1 MPKLIFLGTS
11 NAVPDIQHENTH
23 LALVGG
29 QRLLMIDCVNSPIVR
44 LSQAGL
50 NVDDLTDVLLTHF
63 HPDHVSGVP
72 TLLMN
77 CWLLGRKKP
86 LHIYGLPYTLER
98 IEKLMDFYEWSSWP
112 GFYPVEFHQIA
123 DQELSLALD
132 YPEFRLYTSPV
143 CHMVPSIGL
152 RIEFPVSGKVAAYSC
167 DTAPCPQV
175 VRLAAGADV
184 LVHEATGAGI
194 GHTSAA
200 QAGEIADQAGSKAL
214 YLIHYPTG
222 DFDPR
227 PLMTEAKLTF
237 PGPVTL
243 AQDFMELTF

>member
-11 NAVPDIQHENTH
+11 NAIPDLQHENTH
-23 LALVGG
+23 LALVSEK
-29 QRLLMIDCVNSPIVR
+29 QLLMIDCVSNPIVR

-50 NVDDLTDVLLTHF
+50 NVHDLTDLLLTHF

-72 TLLMN
+72 SLLMN
-77 CWLLGRKKP
+77 SWLLGRQRP
-86 LHIYGLPYTLER
+86 LHIHGLAYTLER
-98 IEKLMDFYEWSSWP
+98 IEKLMDFYEWSIWP
-112 GFYPVEFHQIA
+112 GFYPVEFHPVA
-123 DQELSLALD
+123 EQELSLLLD

-143 CHMVPSIGL
+143 CHMVPCIGL
-152 RIEFPVSGKVAAYSC
+152 RIEFTGSGQVAAYSC

-184 LVHEATGAGI
+184 LVHEATGAGV

-200 QAGEIADQAGSKAL
+200 QAGEIAEKAGSKTL

-227 PLMTEAKLTF
+227 PLMAEAKLTY